1 MEQSGYQRF
10 EYFLKT
16 IAEWHRRHRST
27 SPGTT
32 TKIRKRFEK
41 YAFDYAKHLTEH
53 RKTKKPSC
61 LTNANKI
68 LQTAEAEFTT
78 LKKLELLGT
87 LSK

>member
-1 MEQSGYQRF
+1 MEEDGYQRF

-32 TKIRKRFEK
+32 TQIRKRFEK
-41 YAFDYAKHLTEH
+41 YAFDYAKYSAEH

-61 LTNANKI
+61 LDKANQI
-68 LQTAEAEFTT
+68 LQTAEAEFNT